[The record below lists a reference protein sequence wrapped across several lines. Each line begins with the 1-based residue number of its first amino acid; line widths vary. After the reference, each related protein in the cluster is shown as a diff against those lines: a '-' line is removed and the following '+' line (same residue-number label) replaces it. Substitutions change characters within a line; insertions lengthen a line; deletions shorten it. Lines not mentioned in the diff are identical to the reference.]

1 MMLLL
6 PPLLDLASISCR
18 SFRYFFGL
26 CLCPFGAP
34 PFLVLLTR
42 VARET
47 FLETPEV
54 IRDGLFDLTLFTE
67 TRSFC
72 LFFGPIVNSSR
83 EEAADGSST
92 HCSTHCLL
100 HWPNYICQS
109 HFWQWLK
116 ILDHKWW
123 KQEYNH
129 WNKNITFRFTVLETA
144 LCR

>member
-92 HCSTHCLL
+92 HCRAEGAAVHS
-100 HWPNYICQS
+100 S
-109 HFWQWLK
+109 VK
-116 ILDHKWW
+116 RKR
-123 KQEYNH
+123 K
-129 WNKNITFRFTVLETA
+129 K
-144 LCR
+144 

>member
-1 MMLLL
+1 M
-6 PPLLDLASISCR
+6 
-18 SFRYFFGL
+18 
-26 CLCPFGAP
+26 
-34 PFLVLLTR
+34 VLLTR

-92 HCSTHCLL
+92 HCRAEGAPLTKL
-100 HWPNYICQS
+100 HMPIHTFQPS
-109 HFWQWLK
+109 QDDQKLK
-116 ILDHKWW
+116 
-123 KQEYNH
+123 
-129 WNKNITFRFTVLETA
+129 
-144 LCR
+144 

>member
-18 SFRYFFGL
+18 LFQYFFGL

-72 LFFGPIVNSSR
+72 LFFGPRVNSSR

-92 HCSTHCLL
+92 HCRAPLTKLHLPVPLL
-100 HWPNYICQS
+100 TM
-109 HFWQWLK
+109 K
-116 ILDHKWW
+116 
-123 KQEYNH
+123 
-129 WNKNITFRFTVLETA
+129 
-144 LCR
+144 